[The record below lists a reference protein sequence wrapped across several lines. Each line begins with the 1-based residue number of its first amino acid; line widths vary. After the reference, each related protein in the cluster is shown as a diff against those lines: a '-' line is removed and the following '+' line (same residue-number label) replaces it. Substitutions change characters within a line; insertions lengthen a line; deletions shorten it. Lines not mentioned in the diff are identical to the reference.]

1 MTKFR
6 VSICSIL
13 LLVAVADSAKECF
26 QCLGGTADCV
36 ELKKVQCSTENA
48 IVTARQMSPIYPDA
62 VAKAPE
68 SSNFYCAEASY
79 SVFVEGENPN
89 LPQIPEWPDFPANTQ
104 LVYKVKGCI
113 FEPTGNICEKSV
125 QANGQFSCR
134 YCSSDNCNSA
144 FAFGSSFL
152 VLIACLMFTRLF
164 NN

>member
-1 MTKFR
+1 MTMLR

-26 QCLGGTADCV
+26 QCYGGTAECA
-36 ELKKVQCSTENA
+36 EMKKVQCSTDNA
-48 IVTARQMSPIYPDA
+48 MVTAVRMSPIYPDA
-62 VAKAPE
+62 VALAPE

-89 LPQIPEWPDFPANTQ
+89 LPQIPDWPDFPANTQ
-104 LVYKVKGCI
+104 LMFKVKGCI

-144 FAFGSSFL
+144 LTFGSSLL
-152 VLIACLMFTRLF
+152 VLMGCLMLTRLF
-164 NN
+164 SN